1 MRSRT
6 FALALASL
14 ILLTHPSISLA
25 QDVPAPSEWSAV
37 RAVPPGDELVVKLK
51 NGQTVKGRLK
61 VISDIHLTLARG
73 RRSFDLDRQNVWQI
87 HRVVPKSAAKS
98 TLIGAGTGAAIG
110 TAGLAIA
117 AAAAD
122 GTGGSEGE
130 LAAAFVGV
138 AVIGAGIGALVG
150 LAFGSRDKKVLIYEA
165 R

>member
-25 QDVPAPSEWSAV
+25 QDAPAPREWSAV
-37 RAVPPGDELVVKLK
+37 KTVPPGDELVVKLQS
-51 NGQTVKGRLK
+51 GQTIKGRLK

-73 RRSFDLDRQNVWQI
+73 KRSFDIDRQDVRQI
-87 HRVVPKSAAKS
+87 HRVVPKSAAKP
-98 TLIGAGTGAAIG
+98 TLIGAGAGAAIG

-117 AAAAD
+117 AAAD
-122 GTGGSEGE
+122 DTGGSEGE

-138 AVIGAGIGALVG
+138 AIIGAGIGALVG
-150 LAFGSRDKKVLIYEA
+150 LAFGSREKKVLIYEA